1 MVEETLALSD
11 PLQPHA
17 ASAYTLAAVPARYV
31 LERQQWEE
39 AANLEPRKPDSYPW
53 DKFPAMEAVTHF
65 AIALGA
71 AQTGDKQKTE
81 KAIAKLGE
89 LKTQT
94 EKSSTYW
101 AKQVEIQRLSA
112 LAWLQFNQGEHNQAL
127 LTMQSAADLEA
138 TTEKHPVTPGGEILP
153 ARELLGDM
161 LLEMEKYQQATVQY
175 EAALNRSKNRFNSL
189 YGAAKSAELAG
200 DKAKAKQYYQMLVD
214 IAGTE
219 EINRPQLQQA
229 NTFLASK

>member
-1 MVEETLALSD
+1 
-11 PLQPHA
+11 
-17 ASAYTLAAVPARYV
+17 
-31 LERQQWEE
+31 
-39 AANLEPRKPDSYPW
+39 
-53 DKFPAMEAVTHF
+53 
-65 AIALGA
+65 
-71 AQTGDKQKTE
+71 
-81 KAIAKLGE
+81 
-89 LKTQT
+89 
-94 EKSSTYW
+94 
-101 AKQVEIQRLSA
+101 
-112 LAWLQFNQGEHNQAL
+112 
-127 LTMQSAADLEA
+127 MQSAADLEA
-138 TTEKHPVTPGGEILP
+138 TTEKHPVTPGEILP